1 MNLLDLQFW
10 YQQQRV
16 LGLIGIVIG
25 LGAWGMEFAGA
36 VYVCPYCRV
45 QRTVI
50 LLLGCVMLLPSPRH
64 WITKYVA
71 SVVGF
76 LGAVVAV
83 NQNFMGWVKISKG
96 EFAFNENLFCS
107 RPDRSLSYWRNSG
120 SYWAALLRLSKYAPD
135 QFIPAM
141 PRLLGRQV
149 NFGQHFNAL
158 TRAKSSPPLTRKNVC
173 LPPSTTSSLPSLIC

>member
-10 YQQQRV
+10 YRQQRA
-16 LGLIGIVIG
+16 LGVIGIVIG
-25 LGAWGMEFAGA
+25 LGAWGVEFAGA

-64 WITKYVA
+64 WMATYVA

-76 LGAVVAV
+76 LGAVVAA

-96 EFAFNENLFCS
+96 EFAFNENLFIDPFLLS
-107 RPDRSLSYWRNSG
+107 TGSLFIILAQLW
-120 SYWAALLRLSKYAPD
+120 LILSSS
-135 QFIPAM
+135 
-141 PRLLGRQV
+141 
-149 NFGQHFNAL
+149 
-158 TRAKSSPPLTRKNVC
+158 AKPIQKHT
-173 LPPSTTSSLPSLIC
+173 